1 MSKICLPTTSM
12 KGVQMN
18 HITELL
24 DLEDSDIFVSDI
36 QVNDKQNTLILEGT
50 VIPDSDSYDE

>member
-1 MSKICLPTTSM
+1 M